1 MRTVPTFTFSILT
14 LASLEAAAAL
24 SATVPPAWLKA
35 EVSLP
40 EHSRSPLVVKLSPD
54 MTPCR
59 AKYGNEAASKCSRLF
74 GLVSSR
80 VTGVSLSPA
89 VEGVWRWEARGALA
103 FTPEEPWP
111 ERTTFKVDLSGLR
124 LPSATTLNTPV
135 IDFTTP
141 PLTMTS
147 GFATFWMDPA
157 VSGERALT
165 VDALFSTTI
174 ADTKAFEASVKVDV
188 PSRSGLTFGK
198 PVFIWNHFRTGFYMK
213 LPVRT
218 LGNATNVRITF
229 PKAAG
234 KWTAADGRHP
244 VVQPGFRQ
252 AFVSYTIPAADS
264 LYKMGEASLSPTRT
278 ETLEQV
284 YELVL
289 RPSLLTKPSDI
300 VAAMRVTALPARMNE
315 EAVSPTDWRRAPAVT
330 PDVLA
335 RGTPV
340 PVSIAQDP
348 DTPSDSIRLLL
359 KARPGDFLHLALPA
373 GFGPEKGAVL
383 SDGWTTVLAAADPGA
398 AVGFLQPGSM
408 MTLSGSRTLTLMA
421 DGVDRLRWRIERIRD
436 PYLALTAQN
445 WRAHETV
452 TNAEALSEA
461 ADGVI
466 PVAAGR
472 RFASLP
478 LDEAKLPG
486 GRAGLFQITLTG
498 EKKTKDG
505 WGVAAIAAKRVLVTD
520 TALIAKTSRD
530 GSHVVHAADLVRGV
544 PAAGL
549 RAVLLGANGVPLET
563 VTTDETGA
571 ARFATTRGLE
581 REKAPAAVV
590 VTNEATGDL
599 AWLSLSD
606 ASNVDHDHD
615 FSTAGRLVS
624 EDGLTGLVFS
634 ERGIYRPG
642 ETVHAGMIVKTA
654 DWHRLPAGMPVTLRI
669 TDAAGRTMLETAP
682 ALTPEGTASADWT
695 IPTDAVPGEIRIDL
709 LAGDVVLSTHHAAI
723 GDFTPEAMRLTARMV
738 QGAPG
743 WMKPGDLGIDAT
755 LAMSYGAPAA
765 KKAMRARLVLSPA
778 RDISFP
784 ELPGWT
790 FVDPAPFEGTLDE
803 VKVKSVETDAAGRA
817 SLTLPLS
824 STAGTLKGR
833 LLLEGFENG
842 GIRAATENVDF
853 LISPADTMLGWR
865 RHAESTVR
873 KGGVDMPA
881 PEAFSWITRD
891 EERTFEFL
899 LVDRFL
905 KPCAD
910 RPLTLAVM
918 ARQSVTELA
927 SDSTGRLRYDER
939 SVERPV
945 RESAVTTDANG
956 RTTASLN
963 TSAPG
968 DFSLVVKDEQGR
980 VLARLPYHVAGED
993 LRPALSGDLPAA
1005 TAKLVSDKSTYEAG
1019 EFARLDIVSPFEGLA
1034 LVTLEADRVLVSK
1047 WVKVSAGTNAAQMEV
1062 PEGYSGRAFLSASL
1076 VRSSKDAAR
1085 FLKAYARATA
1095 PVTLNMKPRTLGVK
1109 LEAPAVVPDTR
1120 ELKVTVKSD
1129 APGRV
1134 FLWAVDTG
1142 ILSLTGYRT
1151 PSPVH
1156 ALLEDR
1162 GLQVDTRQ
1170 TLEGLM
1176 PEGMKLPG
1184 EAPFGGGFGSRAI
1197 SADAMANP
1205 FRRTMDRAAVWW
1217 AGSLE
1222 TDEKGRTVT
1231 VSLPSEFNGGVRLM
1245 AVGASEGRVGGASID
1260 TAVRAPFILTPIL
1273 PGFAAPGDVF
1283 TGVVSLNGEAPWK
1296 GSVALGLP
1304 EGLSAGVLSAPLV
1317 LEAPGEATARFD
1329 IAAGAVPGA
1338 ASVTVTAT
1346 PEKGSAVT
1354 RTTSFSIRPAALR
1367 THDVLWGPLADV
1379 KTADV
1384 TVKARLLP
1392 LENETSLTVSTT
1404 PLPLAHGLV
1413 RSLPE
1418 AFWLSSDAAL
1428 SAAMPWAQLV
1438 GAPAA
1443 KLPAGDADALRRD
1456 ATARIQKALDTIEGQ
1471 LGWNGLSAWPWGSPS
1486 LMATTWAL
1494 DFVLTLRENGRDV
1507 RPELVRRL
1515 ADAISNALDGLTP
1528 DTLGQA
1534 RTAAWALAQLTREG
1548 TLEAE
1553 RIEALRNRMDA
1564 RELDWRNDPAALY
1577 IAYAYR
1583 LMRLTDEADELQ
1595 KAAISIDVS
1604 KSEGN
1609 DTLTLGGI
1617 PALASAVRLAPTPEG
1632 TAHLLQTLESR
1643 PLASLTDRER
1653 AFLASAL
1660 LSAPSNGAHAG
1671 KLDAV
1676 TLACTAPA
1684 AEKRPAESLAKGD
1697 GFVTLSAPGCTAFR
1711 LSSAASLKGLYH
1723 STTAAGWPAEPHKT
1737 ASYEGLEVVKRILN
1751 EAGEPVTSVKAGDV
1765 VTVEIRARRTS
1776 GNAESPVVIT
1786 DLFPGG
1792 FAPASTDES
1801 LQGVDVRQTAVSED
1815 RMVGVCMLEHQ
1826 ESTFTY
1832 RLRAQTHGKYTVPA
1846 VQAADGADPTI
1857 KAHDKSLTLTVTP

>member
-1 MRTVPTFTFSILT
+1 M
-14 LASLEAAAAL
+14 
-24 SATVPPAWLKA
+24 
-35 EVSLP
+35 
-40 EHSRSPLVVKLSPD
+40 
-54 MTPCR
+54 
-59 AKYGNEAASKCSRLF
+59 
-74 GLVSSR
+74 
-80 VTGVSLSPA
+80 
-89 VEGVWRWEARGALA
+89 
-103 FTPEEPWP
+103 
-111 ERTTFKVDLSGLR
+111 
-124 LPSATTLNTPV
+124 
-135 IDFTTP
+135 
-141 PLTMTS
+141 
-147 GFATFWMDPA
+147 
-157 VSGERALT
+157 
-165 VDALFSTTI
+165 
-174 ADTKAFEASVKVDV
+174 
-188 PSRSGLTFGK
+188 
-198 PVFIWNHFRTGFYMK
+198 
-213 LPVRT
+213 
-218 LGNATNVRITF
+218 
-229 PKAAG
+229 
-234 KWTAADGRHP
+234 
-244 VVQPGFRQ
+244 
-252 AFVSYTIPAADS
+252 
-264 LYKMGEASLSPTRT
+264 
-278 ETLEQV
+278 
-284 YELVL
+284 
-289 RPSLLTKPSDI
+289 
-300 VAAMRVTALPARMNE
+300 
-315 EAVSPTDWRRAPAVT
+315 
-330 PDVLA
+330 
-335 RGTPV
+335 
-340 PVSIAQDP
+340 
-348 DTPSDSIRLLL
+348 
-359 KARPGDFLHLALPA
+359 
-373 GFGPEKGAVL
+373 
-383 SDGWTTVLAAADPGA
+383 
-398 AVGFLQPGSM
+398 
-408 MTLSGSRTLTLMA
+408 
-421 DGVDRLRWRIERIRD
+421 
-436 PYLALTAQN
+436 
-445 WRAHETV
+445 
-452 TNAEALSEA
+452 
-461 ADGVI
+461 
-466 PVAAGR
+466 
-472 RFASLP
+472 
-478 LDEAKLPG
+478 
-486 GRAGLFQITLTG
+486 
-498 EKKTKDG
+498 
-505 WGVAAIAAKRVLVTD
+505 
-520 TALIAKTSRD
+520 
-530 GSHVVHAADLVRGV
+530 
-544 PAAGL
+544 
-549 RAVLLGANGVPLET
+549 
-563 VTTDETGA
+563 
-571 ARFATTRGLE
+571 
-581 REKAPAAVV
+581 
-590 VTNEATGDL
+590 
-599 AWLSLSD
+599 
-606 ASNVDHDHD
+606 
-615 FSTAGRLVS
+615 
-624 EDGLTGLVFS
+624 
-634 ERGIYRPG
+634 
-642 ETVHAGMIVKTA
+642 
-654 DWHRLPAGMPVTLRI
+654 
-669 TDAAGRTMLETAP
+669 
-682 ALTPEGTASADWT
+682 
-695 IPTDAVPGEIRIDL
+695 
-709 LAGDVVLSTHHAAI
+709 
-723 GDFTPEAMRLTARMV
+723 
-738 QGAPG
+738 
-743 WMKPGDLGIDAT
+743 
-755 LAMSYGAPAA
+755 
-765 KKAMRARLVLSPA
+765 
-778 RDISFP
+778 
-784 ELPGWT
+784 
-790 FVDPAPFEGTLDE
+790 
-803 VKVKSVETDAAGRA
+803 
-817 SLTLPLS
+817 
-824 STAGTLKGR
+824 
-833 LLLEGFENG
+833 
-842 GIRAATENVDF
+842 
-853 LISPADTMLGWR
+853 
-865 RHAESTVR
+865 
-873 KGGVDMPA
+873 
-881 PEAFSWITRD
+881 
-891 EERTFEFL
+891 
-899 LVDRFL
+899 
-905 KPCAD
+905 
-910 RPLTLAVM
+910 
-918 ARQSVTELA
+918 
-927 SDSTGRLRYDER
+927 
-939 SVERPV
+939 
-945 RESAVTTDANG
+945 
-956 RTTASLN
+956 
-963 TSAPG
+963 
-968 DFSLVVKDEQGR
+968 
-980 VLARLPYHVAGED
+980 
-993 LRPALSGDLPAA
+993 
-1005 TAKLVSDKSTYEAG
+1005 
-1019 EFARLDIVSPFEGLA
+1019 SPFEGLA

-1338 ASVTVTAT
+1338 ASITVTAT

-1354 RTTSFSIRPAALR
+1354 RTTSFSIRPAALK

>member
-1 MRTVPTFTFSILT
+1 MRTAPTLTLSILT

-40 EHSRSPLVVKLSPD
+40 EHSRSPLVVRLSPD

-103 FTPEEPWP
+103 FMPEEPWP
-111 ERTTFKVDLSGLR
+111 ERTAFKVDLSGLR

-218 LGNATNVRITF
+218 LGSATNVRITF

-373 GFGPEKGAVL
+373 GFGPEKSAVL

-421 DGVDRLRWRIERIRD
+421 DDVDRIRWRIERIRD

-461 ADGVI
+461 ANGII

-505 WGVAAIAAKRVLVTD
+505 WGFAAITAKRVLVTD

-765 KKAMRARLVLSPA
+765 K
-778 RDISFP
+778 
-784 ELPGWT
+784 
-790 FVDPAPFEGTLDE
+790 
-803 VKVKSVETDAAGRA
+803 
-817 SLTLPLS
+817 
-824 STAGTLKGR
+824 
-833 LLLEGFENG
+833 
-842 GIRAATENVDF
+842 
-853 LISPADTMLGWR
+853 
-865 RHAESTVR
+865 
-873 KGGVDMPA
+873 
-881 PEAFSWITRD
+881 
-891 EERTFEFL
+891 
-899 LVDRFL
+899 
-905 KPCAD
+905 
-910 RPLTLAVM
+910 
-918 ARQSVTELA
+918 
-927 SDSTGRLRYDER
+927 
-939 SVERPV
+939 
-945 RESAVTTDANG
+945 
-956 RTTASLN
+956 
-963 TSAPG
+963 
-968 DFSLVVKDEQGR
+968 
-980 VLARLPYHVAGED
+980 
-993 LRPALSGDLPAA
+993 
-1005 TAKLVSDKSTYEAG
+1005 
-1019 EFARLDIVSPFEGLA
+1019 
-1034 LVTLEADRVLVSK
+1034 
-1047 WVKVSAGTNAAQMEV
+1047 
-1062 PEGYSGRAFLSASL
+1062 
-1076 VRSSKDAAR
+1076 
-1085 FLKAYARATA
+1085 
-1095 PVTLNMKPRTLGVK
+1095 
-1109 LEAPAVVPDTR
+1109 
-1120 ELKVTVKSD
+1120 
-1129 APGRV
+1129 
-1134 FLWAVDTG
+1134 
-1142 ILSLTGYRT
+1142 
-1151 PSPVH
+1151 
-1156 ALLEDR
+1156 
-1162 GLQVDTRQ
+1162 
-1170 TLEGLM
+1170 
-1176 PEGMKLPG
+1176 
-1184 EAPFGGGFGSRAI
+1184 
-1197 SADAMANP
+1197 
-1205 FRRTMDRAAVWW
+1205 
-1217 AGSLE
+1217 
-1222 TDEKGRTVT
+1222 
-1231 VSLPSEFNGGVRLM
+1231 
-1245 AVGASEGRVGGASID
+1245 
-1260 TAVRAPFILTPIL
+1260 
-1273 PGFAAPGDVF
+1273 
-1283 TGVVSLNGEAPWK
+1283 
-1296 GSVALGLP
+1296 
-1304 EGLSAGVLSAPLV
+1304 
-1317 LEAPGEATARFD
+1317 
-1329 IAAGAVPGA
+1329 
-1338 ASVTVTAT
+1338 
-1346 PEKGSAVT
+1346 
-1354 RTTSFSIRPAALR
+1354 
-1367 THDVLWGPLADV
+1367 
-1379 KTADV
+1379 
-1384 TVKARLLP
+1384 
-1392 LENETSLTVSTT
+1392 
-1404 PLPLAHGLV
+1404 
-1413 RSLPE
+1413 
-1418 AFWLSSDAAL
+1418 
-1428 SAAMPWAQLV
+1428 
-1438 GAPAA
+1438 
-1443 KLPAGDADALRRD
+1443 LPAGDADALRRD

-1515 ADAISNALDGLTP
+1515 ADAVGNALDGLTP

-1660 LSAPSNGAHAG
+1660 LSAPSNGAQAG

-1751 EAGEPVTSVKAGDV
+1751 EAGDPVTSVKAGDV

-1801 LQGVDVRQTAVSED
+1801 LQGLDVRQTAVSED

-1832 RLRAQTHGKYTVPA
+1832 RLRAQTQGKYTVPA

>member
-340 PVSIAQDP
+340 
-348 DTPSDSIRLLL
+348 
-359 KARPGDFLHLALPA
+359 
-373 GFGPEKGAVL
+373 
-383 SDGWTTVLAAADPGA
+383 
-398 AVGFLQPGSM
+398 
-408 MTLSGSRTLTLMA
+408 
-421 DGVDRLRWRIERIRD
+421 
-436 PYLALTAQN
+436 
-445 WRAHETV
+445 
-452 TNAEALSEA
+452 
-461 ADGVI
+461 
-466 PVAAGR
+466 
-472 RFASLP
+472 
-478 LDEAKLPG
+478 
-486 GRAGLFQITLTG
+486 
-498 EKKTKDG
+498 
-505 WGVAAIAAKRVLVTD
+505 
-520 TALIAKTSRD
+520 
-530 GSHVVHAADLVRGV
+530 
-544 PAAGL
+544 
-549 RAVLLGANGVPLET
+549 
-563 VTTDETGA
+563 
-571 ARFATTRGLE
+571 
-581 REKAPAAVV
+581 
-590 VTNEATGDL
+590 
-599 AWLSLSD
+599 
-606 ASNVDHDHD
+606 
-615 FSTAGRLVS
+615 
-624 EDGLTGLVFS
+624 
-634 ERGIYRPG
+634 
-642 ETVHAGMIVKTA
+642 
-654 DWHRLPAGMPVTLRI
+654 TLRI
-669 TDAAGRTMLETAP
+669 TDATGRTMLETAP
-682 ALTPEGTASADWT
+682 ALTPEGTASADWS

-1338 ASVTVTAT
+1338 ASITVTAT

-1792 FAPASTDES
+1792 FAPASTDKS